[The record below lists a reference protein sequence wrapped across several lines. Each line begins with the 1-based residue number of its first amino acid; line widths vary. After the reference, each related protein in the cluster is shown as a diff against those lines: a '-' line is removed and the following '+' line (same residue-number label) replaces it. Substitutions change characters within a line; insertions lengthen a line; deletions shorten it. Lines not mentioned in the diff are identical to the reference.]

1 MLNLEA
7 LIARLVEDVIRAIR
21 SATLEELRDLNTA
34 STTASPRKSSTTPRF
49 PGSRPAA
56 QRRLARRAVVDP
68 HPGNASDR
76 TTTSAD
82 GAIRWSS
89 LGRRSHHG
97 PGAPPGN
104 DAFDLARANLCCL
117 RRGGGAPTGPE
128 EEPPSGTTQPVV
140 DAASCDC
147 CPGERLASVSGASV
161 VIRRAKGSGP
171 STSR

>member
-49 PGSRPAA
+49 PGSSPQAKRHLP
-56 QRRLARRAVVDP
+56 RRAVVDP

-82 GAIRWSS
+82 GAIRGLPSGDDITDPER
-89 LGRRSHHG
+89 L
-97 PGAPPGN
+97 
-104 DAFDLARANLCCL
+104 LATTPSTWPVQTSVSGE
-117 RRGGGAPTGPE
+117 GGVPTGPE

-140 DAASCDC
+140 DAVVRLR
-147 CPGERLASVSGASV
+147 PGERLASVSGASV